1 MAFRNIIVENPAHI
15 SVKNSQLVIRTDTEH
30 SAALEDISALLLEN
44 RQTTITAAAL
54 SALGECGCCVFTC
67 DEKHLPCTVL
77 TPFMQHSRQAAVIER
92 QPRLLLPE
100 LLALEQ
106 HRYE

>member
-44 RQTTITAAAL
+44 RQATITTAAL
-54 SALGECGCCVFTC
+54 SALGECGCSACQRSLANVRVFWYNG
-67 DEKHLPCTVL
+67 EKENRRGDKNGTV
-77 TPFMQHSRQAAVIER
+77 AAG
-92 QPRLLLPE
+92 
-100 LLALEQ
+100 
-106 HRYE
+106 

>member
-54 SALGECGCCVFTC
+54 SALGECGCCVFTLYSARPI
-67 DEKHLPCTVL
+67 H
-77 TPFMQHSRQAAVIER
+77 AA
-92 QPRLLLPE
+92 QPSGRR
-100 LLALEQ
+100 
-106 HRYE
+106 HRKAACGG

>member
-44 RQTTITAAAL
+44 QQTTITAAGTL
-54 SALGECGCCVFTC
+54 RSWRV
-67 DEKHLPCTVL
+67 
-77 TPFMQHSRQAAVIER
+77 
-92 QPRLLLPE
+92 RLLCFYLRRKAFTLYSSRPIH
-100 LLALEQ
+100 AAQ
-106 HRYE
+106 PSGRRHRKAACGG